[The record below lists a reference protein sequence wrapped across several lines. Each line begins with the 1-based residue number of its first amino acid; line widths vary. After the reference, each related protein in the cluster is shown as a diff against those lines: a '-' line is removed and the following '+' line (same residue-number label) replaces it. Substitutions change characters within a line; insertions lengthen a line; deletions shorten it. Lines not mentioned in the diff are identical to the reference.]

1 MANGGPVEGA
11 CQDIRVRGARA
22 VREGIRTGGEHPCGA
37 AAGRYHWSMSEL
49 RAFMPEVL
57 SLVLDAPG
65 IPSESTKDLSELC
78 EDDASAAFEVCVG
91 LLIDYEIPLSEE
103 LLSRIHEF
111 DDLLFD
117 EDVEDLD
124 TLRSS
129 TVVE

>member
-1 MANGGPVEGA
+1 
-11 CQDIRVRGARA
+11 
-22 VREGIRTGGEHPCGA
+22 
-37 AAGRYHWSMSEL
+37 MSEL
-49 RAFMPEVL
+49 RPFMPEVL

-65 IPSESTKDLSELC
+65 IPSKSTKDLRRFSEID
-78 EDDASAAFEVCVG
+78 ETAAFEVCVG

>member
-1 MANGGPVEGA
+1 
-11 CQDIRVRGARA
+11 
-22 VREGIRTGGEHPCGA
+22 
-37 AAGRYHWSMSEL
+37 MSEL

-57 SLVLDAPG
+57 SLVLDAPE
-65 IPSESTKDLSELC
+65 IPSEDTKDLSELC

-117 EDVEDLD
+117 EDIEDLD
-124 TLRSS
+124 TLRFS

>member
-1 MANGGPVEGA
+1 M
-11 CQDIRVRGARA
+11 
-22 VREGIRTGGEHPCGA
+22 REGIQGVEHLCGGA
-37 AAGRYHWSMSEL
+37 ARRYHWSMSEL

-57 SLVLDAPG
+57 SLVLDAPE
-65 IPSESTKDLSELC
+65 IPSEDTKDLSELC

-91 LLIDYEIPLSEE
+91 LLIDYEIPLSEKM
-103 LLSRIHEF
+103 LSRIHEF

-117 EDVEDLD
+117 EDIEDLD

>member
-1 MANGGPVEGA
+1 
-11 CQDIRVRGARA
+11 
-22 VREGIRTGGEHPCGA
+22 
-37 AAGRYHWSMSEL
+37 MSEL
-49 RAFMPEVL
+49 HAFMPEVL

-65 IPSESTKDLSELC
+65 IPSESTKDLSRFSEID
-78 EDDASAAFEVCVG
+78 ETAAFEVCVG

>member
-1 MANGGPVEGA
+1 
-11 CQDIRVRGARA
+11 
-22 VREGIRTGGEHPCGA
+22 
-37 AAGRYHWSMSEL
+37 MSEL

-65 IPSESTKDLSELC
+65 IPSEDTKDLRRFSEID
-78 EDDASAAFEVCVG
+78 ETAAFEVCVG

>member
-1 MANGGPVEGA
+1 M
-11 CQDIRVRGARA
+11 
-22 VREGIRTGGEHPCGA
+22 REGIQGVEHLSGGA
-37 AAGRYHWSMSEL
+37 ARRYHCSMSEL

-65 IPSESTKDLSELC
+65 IPSECTKDLSELC

-91 LLIDYEIPLSEE
+91 LLIDYEIPLSEKM
-103 LLSRIHEF
+103 LSRIHEF
-111 DDLLFD
+111 DVLLFD

-129 TVVE
+129 TAVE

>member
-1 MANGGPVEGA
+1 M
-11 CQDIRVRGARA
+11 
-22 VREGIRTGGEHPCGA
+22 REGIQGVEHLCGGA
-37 AAGRYHWSMSEL
+37 ARRYHCSMSEL

-57 SLVLDAPG
+57 SLVLDAPE
-65 IPSESTKDLSELC
+65 IPSGCTKDLSELC

-117 EDVEDLD
+117 EDIEDLD